1 MNKFLGLLLVI
12 FLFIIGLELFFL
24 LKIKSQTKNSNNFV
38 TIPATNTKEWEPW
51 TISDIRT
58 YKNKQYGTISSA
70 LVKANMVTKN
80 NFVAELKNK
89 SQISFQF
96 DEGLEFFERY
106 ENQQKQVTQKSNS
119 NGFPIEVGKIYL
131 VEWLGQP
138 KENNQLWRISRLV
151 L

>member
-1 MNKFLGLLLVI
+1 
-12 FLFIIGLELFFL
+12 
-24 LKIKSQTKNSNNFV
+24 
-38 TIPATNTKEWEPW
+38 
-51 TISDIRT
+51 
-58 YKNKQYGTISSA
+58 
-70 LVKANMVTKN
+70 MVTKN

-89 SQISFQF
+89 SQINFQF